1 MGEYKLFK
9 EIVSLSNSDTW
20 DIAKNEWT
28 FDSVYESEEPQTCL
42 CGHFPIINIC
52 VIRNAV
58 NKNIT
63 EVGNCCVK
71 KFFDISD
78 GDAIIISIKK
88 IKKDISKS
96 ISIEALNYIYKKNII
111 TDWEYNF
118 YNNIHKKRILTEKQI
133 GTKETINNKFLSFT
147 SYELNSNISKI
158 NVILKWADGNSGFD
172 TTFVKSLMDICTKG
186 RPLSKKQEESLNKI
200 HKLTQQKTNE

>member
-1 MGEYKLFK
+1 MGEYKLFN

-20 DIAKNEWT
+20 NIAKNEWI

-52 VIRNAV
+52 VIRNAI

-71 KFFDISD
+71 KFFNISD

-96 ISIEALNYIYKKNII
+96 ISIEALDYIYKKNVI
-111 TDWEYNF
+111 TEWEYNF
-118 YNNIHKKRILTEKQI
+118 YTNIHKKRILTEKQI
-133 GTKETINNKFLSFT
+133 GTKERINNKFLSFT

-158 NVILKWADGNSGFD
+158 NVISKWAERNRDFD
-172 TTFVKSLMDICTKG
+172 TNFVKSLMDTCSKG

-200 HKLTQQKTNE
+200 YKLTQQ